1 MAMWADDTLRSS
13 RSQSKG
19 SVEAGS
25 VSRSRKRESHMPGN
39 GTRDTAAGCI

>member
-1 MAMWADDTLRSS
+1 MAMWADDTLRSL
-13 RSQSKG
+13 RSHSKG

-25 VSRSRKRESHMPGN
+25 ISRSLNRESHMPGN